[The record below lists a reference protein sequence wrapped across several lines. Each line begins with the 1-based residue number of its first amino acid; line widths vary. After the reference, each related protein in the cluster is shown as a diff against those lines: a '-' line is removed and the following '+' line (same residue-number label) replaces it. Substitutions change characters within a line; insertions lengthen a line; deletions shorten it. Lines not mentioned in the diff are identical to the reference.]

1 MTVFP
6 AKMIDGSMIFYC
18 GFYFERNMFMRY
30 FIILSVTG
38 FIFPGLRAA
47 PVITDTIPSAYDS
60 SLIQLLLSQ
69 ESAESNAILMNE
81 MDGTTTAVTFS
92 PLYGEKDVFL
102 QMAAFQ
108 FSAMRYRYRGYD
120 AALSGAM
127 INGLVFNDLQRG
139 NPAWALWSGQTQW
152 MRNNIDFT
160 ANRFQDNWLGN
171 IGITSSTDMRVAAQR
186 KQLQWGYGI
195 SNRTYTQRYHFSYAA
210 ETNRHGISWA
220 IAANMRMAAEGY
232 QTACEYQSAAYYIGI
247 DKQFQ
252 KAGLLSFILFGS
264 PQLYGKQAAVT
275 APVTALLGINYN
287 PNWGYQGTMKRNAA
301 IGSQHMPV
309 AILSFEWNPDNASA
323 WITSLGF
330 VGGKRGDTGLDWY
343 NAADPRPDY
352 YRYQPAYQ
360 TDSILQWQVTDALL
374 GDKNQQQVN
383 WQQLYHINKNAWE
396 TIHGINGTNESETG
410 NRAHYLLEQRMI
422 ETRRWLLSSHYR
434 ARINTQLHIAT
445 GFHFSYQ
452 RNRHYKTVYDLL
464 GADFHVN
471 WNQFAENDFPSD
483 QQAIQFDIETP
494 NRILRKGDRYGY
506 DYLATIVNSDCWV
519 QAEYVTK
526 RIDYLLG
533 FRFSKTTYNRTGF
546 IRNGLFPLDS
556 KGRSITQ
563 HFLNPLLKA
572 GFTYKFHHKHMLL
585 ALFQLQSRAPF
596 FDDVYIAPRMRN
608 TIQENPLSEKMIHV
622 EASYRLMLNK
632 VKARISTYYT
642 RTRDGMN
649 VLTFYHDG
657 YRNFVN
663 YAIRHINRQFAGV
676 EAAVLWEPGERWE
689 LTLSLA
695 KEMHIYTSRQA
706 VRVSL
711 DNNDALLDR
720 MEVYSKGFRIGGSPQ
735 QVAGTGIRYRTP
747 NGFFI
752 QLNAVL
758 FDDLWIDINPLRRT
772 YEALEGVPRG
782 SEQWYKIIGQTKL
795 PSVVLTNMF
804 LGKGFSIRN
813 VYNKKPLRFF
823 CSAAVNNLTNQTNII
838 TGGYEQLRFD
848 QETKDPD
855 RFPPKLFYGYGL
867 NYTLSLSISF

>member
-1 MTVFP
+1 
-6 AKMIDGSMIFYC
+6 MIDGSIIFCC
-18 GFYFERNMFMRY
+18 GFYFERNMLMRY

-81 MDGTTTAVTFS
+81 MDGTTTAVTLS

-160 ANRFQDNWLGN
+160 ANRFQDNWLGD

-232 QTACEYQSAAYYIGI
+232 RTACEYQSAAYYIGI

-309 AILSFEWNPDNASA
+309 AILSFECNPDNASA
-323 WITSLGF
+323 WVTSLGF

-352 YRYQPAYQ
+352 YRYLPAYQ

-434 ARINTQLHIAT
+434 ARINTQLNIAT

-526 RIDYLLG
+526 HIDYLLG

-556 KGRSITQ
+556 KGRTITQ
-563 HFLNPLLKA
+563 HFFNPLLKA
-572 GFTYKFHHKHMLL
+572 GFTYKLHHKHMLL

-608 TIQENPLSEKMIHV
+608 TMQENPLSEKMIHV

-632 VKARISTYYT
+632 VKARVSTYYT

-663 YAIRHINRQFAGV
+663 YAIRHINRQFGGV
-676 EAAVLWEPGERWE
+676 EAAVSWEPGERWE

-772 YEALEGVPRG
+772 YEALEGVSRG

-795 PSVVLTNMF
+795 PFVVLTNMF

>member
-1 MTVFP
+1 
-6 AKMIDGSMIFYC
+6 
-18 GFYFERNMFMRY
+18 MRY
-30 FIILSVTG
+30 FIILSVIS
-38 FIFPGLRAA
+38 FIIPSLKAA
-47 PVITDTIPSAYDS
+47 PVSTDTIPSAYDS

-69 ESAESNAILMNE
+69 ESTESNAVLMNE
-81 MDGTTTAVTFS
+81 MDGATNAVTVS

-102 QMAAFQ
+102 LMAAFQ

-120 AALSGAM
+120 AAFSGAI
-127 INGLVFNDLQRG
+127 INGLVLNDLQRG

-152 MRNNIDFT
+152 MRNNIDYT
-160 ANRFQDNWLGN
+160 ASRFQDNWLGD
-171 IGITSSTDMRVAAQR
+171 IGITSSTDMRVTSQR

-195 SNRTYTQRYHFSYAA
+195 ANRTYTQRYHLSYAT

-220 IAANMRMAAEGY
+220 IAANIRMATEGY
-232 QTACEYQSAAYYIGI
+232 RTACEYQSAAYYLGI
-247 DKQFQ
+247 DKQFR

-275 APVTALLGINYN
+275 APVSALLGIKYS
-287 PNWGYQGTMKRNAA
+287 PNWGYQGARKRNAA
-301 IGSQHMPV
+301 TGSQHMPV
-309 AILSFEWNPDNASA
+309 TILSYEQHPDNASA
-323 WITSLGF
+323 WVTSVGF
-330 VGGKRGDTGLDWY
+330 VTGKRGDTGLDWY

-352 YRYQPAYQ
+352 YRYLPAYQ
-360 TDSILQWQVTDALL
+360 RDSVLQGQVTEVLL
-374 GDKNQQQVN
+374 GDKNLQQIN
-383 WQQLYHINKNAWE
+383 WQHLYHINKNARE
-396 TIHGINGTNESETG
+396 TIHGINGTHESETG

-422 ETRRWLLSSHYR
+422 ETRQWLLSSHFN
-434 ARINTQLHIAT
+434 ARINTQLNIAA
-445 GFHFSYQ
+445 GIHFSYQ
-452 RNRHYKTVYDLL
+452 RNHHYKTIFDLL

-483 QQAIQFDIETP
+483 QQAIQFDMEIP

-506 DYLATIVNSDCWV
+506 DYLATISNAQFWG
-519 QAEYVTK
+519 QAEYITK
-526 RIDYLLG
+526 KIDCIFG
-533 FRFSKTTYNRTGF
+533 FRFSKTTYSRTGF
-546 IRNGLFPLDS
+546 IKNGLFPLDS
-556 KGRSITQ
+556 KGKSITQ
-563 HFLNPLLKA
+563 HFFNPVIKA
-572 GFTYKFHHKHMLL
+572 GFTYKLHSKHMLL
-585 ALFQLQSRAPF
+585 ALFQVQSRAPI
-596 FDDVYIAPRMRN
+596 FDDIYIAPRMRN
-608 TIQENPLSEKMIHV
+608 TIQEKPLSEKVTHV
-622 EASYRLMLNK
+622 EVSYRLMLHK
-632 VKARISTYYT
+632 LKARVSTYYT

-663 YAIRHINRQFAGV
+663 YAITNINRQFAGV
-676 EAAVLWEPGERWE
+676 EAGVSWEPGERWE
-689 LTLSLA
+689 WTLSLA
-695 KEMHIYTSRQA
+695 KEMHMYTSRQA

-735 QVAGTGIRYRTP
+735 QVAGAGIRYRTS

-752 QLNAVL
+752 QMNAVL

-772 YEALEGVPRG
+772 YEALEGVPKG
-782 SEQWYKIIGQTKL
+782 SDQWNKIIGQTKL
-795 PSVVLTNMF
+795 PSVVLANMF
-804 LGKGFSIRN
+804 MGKGFSIRN

-867 NYTLSLSISF
+867 NYNLSLSISF